1 MRKAYILAEVFITLC
16 IIGAIA
22 TILLPSLIKGT
33 SRSEVKPSPKEH
45 HQRVEKSVK
54 YDYDFTK

>member
-1 MRKAYILAEVFITLC
+1 MRKAYTLAEVFITLC
-16 IIGAIA
+16 IIGATA
-22 TILLPSLIKGT
+22 TIFLPSLIKATNG
-33 SRSEVKPSPKEH
+33 SEVKPFPKEH

>member
-1 MRKAYILAEVFITLC
+1 MRKAYTLAEVFITLC
-16 IIGAIA
+16 IILVVLSMTLPTLLGASKISGQA
-22 TILLPSLIKGT
+22 A
-33 SRSEVKPSPKEH
+33 KEH

>member
-16 IIGAIA
+16 IIGAMA
-22 TILLPSLIKGT
+22 MILLPSLIKGT
-33 SRSEVKPSPKEH
+33 NRGEMTPSPKEH
-45 HQRVEKSVK
+45 HQRIEKSVK